1 MERMGRKHVLLQLGY
16 TSKRRLDGIA
26 AFAKSHDWSIAI
38 EDRSSLPSGW
48 TGDGALVLL
57 RQRQPRVAAFARRLA
72 ARGIPVVDLSICHPE
87 INLPRVVG
95 DHGAIGRLAAEHFI
109 ERHFRHAAFFAKDWT
124 NVEKLRLGGFR
135 RVWTD
140 SGREEPQAWV
150 WRKDCSERRYDDWKA
165 LNAWLAAKLSAAP
178 KPLALFAFNDNNA
191 ALALEAALA
200 AGFSVPEEIAM
211 LGVDDEALIVE
222 NQSVPLSSVR
232 HDLRGIG
239 VQAAALLDQLMEGGK
254 LPKTPILV
262 PPLGI
267 AVRRSTDVVAVSSQ
281 TLRHALALIREHLSD
296 SYGVSELAADLGVS
310 RATLSRL
317 FSAEMDSTPS
327 NEFLRQRLAR
337 AKVLLAT
344 TDIPIKTIASECGFC
359 DFSHLANVFRR
370 ETGTTPH
377 AFRRDVTRGE

>member
-57 RQRQPRVAAFARRLA
+57 RQRQPRVAAFAQRLA

-87 INLPRVVG
+87 IDLPRIVG
-95 DHGAIGRLAAEHFI
+95 DHEAIGRLAAEHFI

-124 NVEKLRLGGFR
+124 NVERLRLGGFR
-135 RVWTD
+135 RAWVE
-140 SGREEPQAWV
+140 SGHDEPFTWV
-150 WRKDCSERRYDDWKA
+150 WRREGAERRYDDWNA
-165 LNAWLAAKLSAAP
+165 LNAWLASKFAVAP

-200 AGFSVPEEIAM
+200 TGFSVPEEIAI

-239 VQAAALLDQLMEGGK
+239 VEAAALLNRLMEGGK
-254 LPKTPILV
+254 PPDAPVLV
-262 PPLGI
+262 PPLGV
-267 AVRRSTDVVAVSSQ
+267 AVRRSTDVVAVSSP
-281 TLRHALALIREHLSD
+281 TIRRALALIREHLSD
-296 SYGVSELAADLGVS
+296 AYGVCELAAELGVS

-317 FSAEMDSTPS
+317 FSAEMESAPS
-327 NEFLRQRLAR
+327 IEFLRQRVVH

-344 TDIPIKTIASECGFC
+344 TDSPVKAIAAACGFC
-359 DFSHLANVFRR
+359 DAAHLTNVFRR
-370 ETGTTPH
+370 ETGITPR
-377 AFRRDVTRGE
+377 AFRKGQLH